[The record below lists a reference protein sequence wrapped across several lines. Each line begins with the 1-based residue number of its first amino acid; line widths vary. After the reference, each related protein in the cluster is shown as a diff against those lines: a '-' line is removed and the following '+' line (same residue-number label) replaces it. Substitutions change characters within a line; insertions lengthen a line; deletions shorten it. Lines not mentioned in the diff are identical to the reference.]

1 MQKELKRV
9 RAQIM
14 KNQMILM
21 KRDKELEEQ
30 KWKKREA
37 EMQSKVSKANS
48 KIASKVASKVAS
60 KIASK
65 ASPSKVR
72 FED

>member
-1 MQKELKRV
+1 
-9 RAQIM
+9 
-14 KNQMILM
+14 M

-72 FED
+72 FEDWIASMNHRC